1 MGRVDVARA
10 RDFVWRNA
18 RLLDRRRLEVLDGTE
33 DAAARLVAALRA
45 YQNSDGGFG
54 NALEPD
60 LRTPL
65 SQPQPAEYALR
76 ILDEADG
83 FEPDL
88 VQPLCDWLVTVTT
101 TDGGVPFVLPSAS
114 EHPHAPW
121 WAAEGDGPAD
131 LNPTA
136 AIAGL
141 LLGRGVDHP
150 WVEPATAFCWR
161 AIEWGGQPTER
172 HAFVAAF
179 TFLEHVPD
187 RERADR
193 AVTRLGRRLVDEGH
207 VTLDADAEG
216 YVHRPIDFVPSPSA
230 ITRPLF
236 DETSL
241 QASLDRLTDAQLDD
255 GGWPITWDPP
265 SPAAALEWRGAL
277 TVTALR
283 TLRTWD
289 RL

>member
-1 MGRVDVARA
+1 MVVDVAHA
-10 RDFVWRNA
+10 REFVWRNA
-18 RLLDRRRLEVLDGTE
+18 RLLDRRRLEVLDGTA
-33 DAAARLVAALRA
+33 DTADGLVAALRA
-45 YQNSDGGFG
+45 YQNPDGGFG

-65 SQPQPAEYALR
+65 SQPQPAEFALR
-76 ILDEADG
+76 VLHEAGRFD
-83 FEPDL
+83 PDV
-88 VQPLCDWLVTVTT
+88 VQPLCDWLVTATT
-101 TDGGVPFVLPSAS
+101 KDGGVPFVLPSAS
-114 EHPHAPW
+114 DHPHAPW
-121 WAAEGDGPAD
+121 WAADGEVAAD

-136 AIAGL
+136 AVAGL
-141 LLGRGVDHP
+141 LLAHGVDHP

-172 HAFVAAF
+172 HAFVATF

-187 RERADR
+187 QDRADR
-193 AVTRLGRRLVDEGH
+193 AVGRLGRRLIDEGH

-216 YVHRPIDFVPSPSA
+216 YVHRPIDFIPSPSA
-230 ITRPLF
+230 ITRSLF

-241 QASLDRLTDAQLDD
+241 QASLDGFAAAQLDD
-255 GGWPITWDPP
+255 GGWPITWDPL
-265 SPAAALEWRGAL
+265 SAAAALEWRGAL

-283 TLRTWD
+283 TLRRWD